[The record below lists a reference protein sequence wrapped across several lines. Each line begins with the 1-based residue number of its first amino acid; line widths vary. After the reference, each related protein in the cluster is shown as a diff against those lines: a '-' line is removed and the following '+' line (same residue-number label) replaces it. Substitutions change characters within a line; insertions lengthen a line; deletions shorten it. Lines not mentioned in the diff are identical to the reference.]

1 MEQQYQAFPP
11 RSEANKTASMV
22 GAIGGGCAVLIGLI
36 LLVAFFLPW
45 GDGESAFDAVTQDLE
60 ADHLLGELLYKL
72 IFASTGLAGL
82 GSVIFGLL
90 LATGSQR
97 GAAFRA
103 WMSTSIGSMVVVGGF
118 LPGLLLSYALLGNTT
133 DELEIGIWLSLGGV
147 VLLAVAT
154 LIGLS
159 SALTRFK
166 DSEIGFMASGYGGR
180 FAVAIGLLLVVAFF
194 LPWGAEGSA
203 FDIVKEDLGADNFLG
218 ELLYKL
224 IFASTALAGMGSGL
238 PAWRGVQG
246 VDDDQRWRN
255 GPDGRFSTDLYM
267 EHRLNR
273 SLYRHVKD
281 RRLAFLGCGRLVGP
295 RLACG
300 SISPA
305 GRDVDRRAQRGARW
319 RTVAP
324 FAHLLTLA
332 DERVK
337 ISPWPLQNACKRSSR
352 ACRPAL
358 AAT

>member
-1 MEQQYQAFPP
+1 MESQYESPYQASEP
-11 RSEANKTASMV
+11 RYGDGGSESRGVV
-22 GAIGGGCAVLIGLI
+22 GGWLGVLIGVI

-45 GDGESAFDAVTQDLE
+45 GEGESAFDAVMQDLK
-60 ADHLLGELLYKL
+60 ADHFLGELLYKL

-118 LPGLLLSYALLGNTT
+118 LPGLLLSYALLDNAT

-154 LIGLS
+154 LVGLS
-159 SALTRFK
+159 SALSRSK
-166 DSEIGFMASGYGGR
+166 DSEIEFMVSGSGGR

-224 IFASTALAGMGSGL
+224 VFASTALAGIGSVIFGLGWTMGS
-238 PAWRGVQG
+238 
-246 VDDDQRWRN
+246 
-255 GPDGRFSTDLYM
+255 
-267 EHRLNR
+267 
-273 SLYRHVKD
+273 
-281 RRLAFLGCGRLVGP
+281 
-295 RLACG
+295 
-300 SISPA
+300 
-305 GRDVDRRAQRGARW
+305 QRGAAFRAW
-319 RTVAP
+319 MTTSVGGMGLMAGFLPTFVWSTALIGRFTDMLKIGVWLSLGA
-324 FAHLLTLA
+324 AVLLVLA
-332 DERVK
+332 SLVDLSAQQGEM
-337 ISPWPLQNACKRSSR
+337 
-352 ACRPAL
+352 
-358 AAT
+358 

>member
-224 IFASTALAGMGSGL
+224 IFASTALAGIGSVIFGL
-238 PAWRGVQG
+238 GWA
-246 VDDDQRWRN
+246 
-255 GPDGRFSTDLYM
+255 
-267 EHRLNR
+267 
-273 SLYRHVKD
+273 
-281 RRLAFLGCGRLVGP
+281 VG
-295 RLACG
+295 
-300 SISPA
+300 S
-305 GRDVDRRAQRGARW
+305 QRGAAFRAW
-319 RTVAP
+319 MTTSVGGMGLMAGFLPTFIWSTALIGRFTDMLKIGVWLSLGA
-324 FAHLLTLA
+324 AVLLVLA
-332 DERVK
+332 SLVDLSAQQGEM
-337 ISPWPLQNACKRSSR
+337 
-352 ACRPAL
+352 
-358 AAT
+358 